1 MNSTGKYFRS
11 KYKSSGSKVWNPPS
25 SQRFYKS
32 STGVPGAGN
41 YHPVNE
47 MSDSG
52 YYVLSS
58 HKGQGKRR
66 FDKEFRDNFVDEP
79 AKITKSMYVFMQ
91 LLDRVRI
98 GNLRN
103 LGSMTICSRRVSCSD
118 AFYRLA
124 FLIVS

>member
-1 MNSTGKYFRS
+1 MT

-32 STGVPGAGN
+32 STGVPGSGN

-52 YYVLSS
+52 KYVLSS

-66 FDKEFRDNFVDEP
+66 FDKEYRESFVNIP
-79 AKITKSMYVFMQ
+79 AKITKSNY
-91 LLDRVRI
+91 LL
-98 GNLRN
+98 
-103 LGSMTICSRRVSCSD
+103 M
-118 AFYRLA
+118 
-124 FLIVS
+124 